1 MEILCAGMVMR
12 NGSGSRREGKKDRGN
27 QEREKERDV
36 KCVNSS
42 LR

>member
-12 NGSGSRREGKKDRGN
+12 NGSGSRREGKKDRSN
-27 QEREKERDV
+27 QERDV